1 MKKIMILVI
10 LVILFGFII
19 KIPAYHELND
29 LAIING
35 IGVSYKNGSYTIYM
49 KEMIPTRSDD
59 GIEYKY
65 KIYTGSGDDLES
77 ALSEITDGTKKKL
90 YYKKCKFLVT
100 DINYSDFINEVLN
113 IKPKNIY
120 HPPTNDVESILEKTN
135 S

>member
-1 MKKIMILVI
+1 MKKIIVLAILFV
-10 LVILFGFII
+10 LFGFVI
-19 KIPAYHELND
+19 KIPTYHELND

-49 KEMIPTRSDD
+49 KEMIPTRSNE

-77 ALSEITDGTKKKL
+77 ALGEIADSTKKKL

-100 DINYSDFINEVLN
+100 DISYSDFINEFLN

-120 HPPTNDVESILEKTN
+120 HPTDGVKNILEKTN